1 MPPNESDQSGSARIK
16 LWAGLAVILLLVA
29 SSFLLPTQAWLLRL
43 AGWVRGAGLP
53 GAALYAG
60 VYVVGTVAFVPGSLL
75 TLAAGFAYGPLWGTL
90 LVWPSATIGSGL
102 AFLVGRF
109 LARDWVAKRIAGSR
123 RFAAIDRAVAKSG
136 FRIVL
141 LLRLSPVFPFNFLN
155 YALGLTRIG
164 FWRYLLA
171 SFLGMLPGTAMYVYL
186 GSLVTSASA
195 LTGGVEGGGAARS
208 VLYWGGLVATVLVTV
223 LVTRLA
229 RRELGKVVPAPDDP
243 Q

>member
-1 MPPNESDQSGSARIK
+1 MQPTPSEKSGGARLE
-16 LWAGLAVILLLVA
+16 LWVGLAVLVLLAA
-29 SSFLLPTQAWLLRL
+29 SSFLLPTQSWLLGL
-43 AGWVRGAGLP
+43 ARWVRGAGLP

-60 VYVVGTVAFVPGSLL
+60 VYVVGTVAFVPGALM

-90 LVWPSATIGSGL
+90 LVWPSATIGSAL

-109 LARDWVAKRIAGSR
+109 FARDWVAKQIAGSR
-123 RFAAIDRAVAKSG
+123 RFTAIDRAVAKSG

-186 GSLVTSASA
+186 GSLVTSASE
-195 LTGGVEGGGAARS
+195 LTSGAQGGGAARS
-208 VLYWGGLVATVLVTV
+208 ILYWGGLVATVVVAV

-229 RRELGKVVPAPDDP
+229 RRELAKEVPDP
-243 Q
+243 E